1 MTTRENAIFLAC
13 AGTSWA
19 EAASDPSAKGQWGGD
34 REAAD
39 RDYHLFIIYIY
50 IYKSSICIFIYISTS
65 REQGNIACRCA
76 KVIVKQLTER
86 FNGTMKS
93 LASQGE
99 TTIEL
104 SEKYNTLHIF
114 LTFPFTLS
122 ISSKKKNYIINVKR
136 IKYFTRRA
144 VQRSAFVQGFWGI
157 PVQNPARNP
166 GSSSRTSCQSI
177 IKVTDNWV
185 FSWTFLKK

>member
-1 MTTRENAIFLAC
+1 MQLSVFVQELLELKRLQIRAPKANEEVIVKQLTETIIYNITYFNIQRTGKYSMTMC
-13 AGTSWA
+13 
-19 EAASDPSAKGQWGGD
+19 QGD

-39 RDYHLFIIYIY
+39 RDFHLYI
-50 IYKSSICIFIYISTS
+50 IYISTS
-65 REQGNIACRCA
+65 REQGNIAWRCA

-122 ISSKKKNYIINVKR
+122 ISSKKKTI
-136 IKYFTRRA
+136 
-144 VQRSAFVQGFWGI
+144 
-157 PVQNPARNP
+157 
-166 GSSSRTSCQSI
+166 
-177 IKVTDNWV
+177 
-185 FSWTFLKK
+185 